1 MQNKILNF
9 RKYNHAASLRRKKQ
23 KTCLQMIVYILSYS
37 HGKEASGKS
46 KKCKICGF
54 VTNLYQIF
62 WKPRIS
68 GSHHIFKMPWQGDP
82 RINIQKDGNM
92 AKEYQVK
99 NVAKAIEKLENEP
112 QKQIGQNKAKEKKH
126 EGE

>member
-1 MQNKILNF
+1 MGKRLPANPKNVKFADLLQICT
-9 RKYNHAASLRRKKQ
+9 KYF
-23 KTCLQMIVYILSYS
+23 
-37 HGKEASGKS
+37 G
-46 KKCKICGF
+46 
-54 VTNLYQIF
+54 
-62 WKPRIS
+62 KPRIS

-99 NVAKAIEKLENEP
+99 NVVKAIKKLENEP

-126 EGE
+126 EKE